1 VTAFPGKVIDTDH
14 ARLVGWFN
22 STAPDN
28 AQQGIIAHGQEQTLC
43 ENLSGSSAQGQAEMM
58 HNPLETRRSPC
69 ERATNRGFKPFGK
82 DPLTAVDEDAAE
94 AAGTDGHLN
103 TPSLRW

>member
-1 VTAFPGKVIDTDH
+1 M
-14 ARLVGWFN
+14 
-22 STAPDN
+22 
-28 AQQGIIAHGQEQTLC
+28 C
-43 ENLSGSSAQGQAEMM
+43 ENLSGSSAQGQPEMM